1 MMKHSLSVTGQEGR
15 TGYNLSIS
23 YTDNPGLIK
32 DTGYQRYFLRANVY
46 SDITKWLRIGTR
58 VWGYHTDQK
67 KSDTGSLTNIN
78 TQKMIPGVYPYYDGK
93 YGAPEA
99 NEEDPQ
105 SHNPLWDM
113 AQSEGHIKNTQ
124 FFTTFY
130 ANVKFLKHFSYD
142 VNLNYKDYRYESMSV
157 NTDYGKYSFST
168 DQWIAA
174 PKDPADLYT
183 RMAYVRENHWKL
195 THLLNYNQ
203 TFYKHDIGMLLGFE
217 EERFVKRTTD
227 TAKVIKGD
235 HFASVTIEHQ
245 HTNITRI
252 EKDGEV
258 ILDNPYQAECKT
270 VIEKSKLTVKDILDF
285 ADQVRIEDVQP
296 IIDRQIKLN
305 SAIAQ
310 EGLDNNYG
318 AQIGKTLMHVWGK
331 SVTTR
336 ACARAA
342 AGSDA
347 RMGGCSM
354 PVVINSGSGNQGM
367 TVSLPVIVFADEWEV
382 SHEKLCRSLVVSN
395 LIAIHQKYYIGS
407 LSAYCGAVSAA
418 CGAGAGITYMYGGTY
433 QQVSLTI
440 INTLGN
446 VGGIVCDGAKPSCAA
461 KIASSVDAALMAFQL
476 SIQNKS
482 FLPGEGIIKDD
493 IEETIKSMGYIGRV
507 GMRST
512 DTEILNVMIDRADIN
527 QGC

>member
-1 MMKHSLSVTGQEGR
+1 MNSALYANYLNILKQELIPALGCTEPIAIAYAAAKAHQVLGEFPDSVNMSLSG
-15 TGYNLSIS
+15 
-23 YTDNPGLIK
+23 
-32 DTGYQRYFLRANVY
+32 
-46 SDITKWLRIGTR
+46 
-58 VWGYHTDQK
+58 
-67 KSDTGSLTNIN
+67 NI
-78 TQKMIPGVYPYYDGK
+78 
-93 YGAPEA
+93 
-99 NEEDPQ
+99 
-105 SHNPLWDM
+105 
-113 AQSEGHIKNTQ
+113 IKN
-124 FFTTFY
+124 
-130 ANVKFLKHFSYD
+130 VKGVTVPNSGGLKGID
-142 VNLNYKDYRYESMSV
+142 VAAILGIVGGNADKALEVLSEITEDDIARTRELVKQHVCSCSLVEGVDNLY
-157 NTDYGKYSFST
+157 
-168 DQWIAA
+168 I
-174 PKDPADLYT
+174 
-183 RMAYVRENHWKL
+183 
-195 THLLNYNQ
+195 
-203 TFYKHDIGMLLGFE
+203 
-217 EERFVKRTTD
+217 
-227 TAKVIKGD
+227 TAKVIKGN

-270 VIEKSKLTVKDILDF
+270 VIDKSKLTVKDILDF

-407 LSAYCGAVSAA
+407 LSAYCGAVSAGA
-418 CGAGAGITYMYGGTY
+418 GAGAGIAYLCGGGFKEIAHTVVNSLAI
-433 QQVSLTI
+433 VS
-440 INTLGN
+440 
-446 VGGIVCDGAKPSCAA
+446 GIVCDGAKASCAA
-461 KIASSVDAALMAFQL
+461 KIASAVEAGILGYNMYIRGQQFYGGDGIVTKGVEETL
-476 SIQNKS
+476 QNVGRLGK
-482 FLPGEGIIKDD
+482 EGMKETNEEIIK
-493 IEETIKSMGYIGRV
+493 IMIG
-507 GMRST
+507 
-512 DTEILNVMIDRADIN
+512 E
-527 QGC
+527 

>member
-1 MMKHSLSVTGQEGR
+1 MDSILYENYLNILRQELVPALGCTEPIAIAYTAAKARQILGEFPDSVEMELSG
-15 TGYNLSIS
+15 
-23 YTDNPGLIK
+23 
-32 DTGYQRYFLRANVY
+32 
-46 SDITKWLRIGTR
+46 
-58 VWGYHTDQK
+58 
-67 KSDTGSLTNIN
+67 NI
-78 TQKMIPGVYPYYDGK
+78 
-93 YGAPEA
+93 
-99 NEEDPQ
+99 
-105 SHNPLWDM
+105 
-113 AQSEGHIKNTQ
+113 IKN
-124 FFTTFY
+124 
-130 ANVKFLKHFSYD
+130 VKGVTVPNSGGMKGMEVAAVLGIVGGNADKALEVLSEVTCED
-142 VNLNYKDYRYESMSV
+142 IAKTKELINQKICSCSLVEGVDNLY
-157 NTDYGKYSFST
+157 
-168 DQWIAA
+168 I
-174 PKDPADLYT
+174 
-183 RMAYVRENHWKL
+183 
-195 THLLNYNQ
+195 
-203 TFYKHDIGMLLGFE
+203 
-217 EERFVKRTTD
+217 
-227 TAKVIKGD
+227 TAKVRKGE

-258 ILDNPYQAECKT
+258 LLDNPYKSEVKT
-270 VIEKSKLTVKDILDF
+270 TVDKSKLTVKDILDF
-285 ADQVRIEDVQP
+285 ADQVRMEDVQP

-407 LSAYCGAVSAA
+407 LSAYCG
-418 CGAGAGITYMYGGTY
+418 GTY

-446 VGGIVCDGAKPSCAA
+446 IGGIVCDGAKPSCAA
-461 KIASSVDAALMAFQL
+461 KIATSVDAALMAFQL

-507 GMRST
+507 GMRTT

-527 QGC
+527 EEC